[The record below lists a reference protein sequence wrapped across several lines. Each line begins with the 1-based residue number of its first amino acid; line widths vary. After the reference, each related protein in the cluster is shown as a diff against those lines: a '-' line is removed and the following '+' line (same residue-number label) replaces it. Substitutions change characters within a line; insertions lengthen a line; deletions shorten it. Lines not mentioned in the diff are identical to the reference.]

1 MNWQTMAVTS
11 GWEVKTAERI
21 NSSGFIAHCPVY
33 VRKFRSRRRAP
44 TYLVDATAP
53 LFSGYIFIVPDPNFR
68 REKFETT
75 RVTLS
80 RVRGG
85 LISDEQMRVINSTA
99 LELTMIQ
106 SKTYAPVKIKRD
118 ELMMLVNGN
127 WAGKMVKVRHD
138 EKGGWVGIDF
148 VDHPDWRPVKVPRER
163 LVRAS

>member
-1 MNWQTMAVTS
+1 MNWQTMAVTN

-21 NSSGFIAHCPVY
+21 SKAGFVAHCPVY
-33 VRKFRSRRRAP
+33 EKKYRSRRRGAIF
-44 TYLVDATAP
+44 LVDPKAP
-53 LFSGYIFIVPDPNFR
+53 LFSGYIFVVPDPHFR

-75 RVTLS
+75 RVTLA

-85 LISDEQMRVINSTA
+85 LISDAQMTMINSTA
-99 LELTMIQ
+99 MELSMIQ
-106 SKTYAPVKIKRD
+106 SRTFAPVKIKRD

-127 WAGKMVKVRHD
+127 WAGKIVKVRHD

-148 VDHPDWRPVKVPRER
+148 VDHPEWRPIKVARES